1 MYYGSVSFERS
12 LETQSND
19 SMVVTLS
26 RFNQQYQNSNPDINY
41 GLANLG
47 INTATLA
54 YQSGLITDRWMVA
67 WNSSQTTLS
76 DKGFI
81 NSNWGTMSY
90 QKAIGENALVNAGI
104 NYGYNNQLE
113 GENYS
118 GSSTRSN
125 WMTGYTLNGK
135 YFIGTN
141 WLTEVNLAR
150 YNYQAKVSYE
160 TYFMNY
166 ELASLS
172 YLSNYGMVSI
182 FASNINN
189 QYADV
194 DPLSGSQRYIQT
206 ATYGASLTVALPTL
220 KRPERKDLTLSL
232 TYQQG
237 QANSNVQTYN
247 TQSRQYMAILSK
259 GF

>member
-1 MYYGSVSFERS
+1 
-12 LETQSND
+12 
-19 SMVVTLS
+19 
-26 RFNQQYQNSNPDINY
+26 
-41 GLANLG
+41 
-47 INTATLA
+47 
-54 YQSGLITDRWMVA
+54 
-67 WNSSQTTLS
+67 
-76 DKGFI
+76 
-81 NSNWGTMSY
+81 
-90 QKAIGENALVNAGI
+90 
-104 NYGYNNQLE
+104 
-113 GENYS
+113 
-118 GSSTRSN
+118 
-125 WMTGYTLNGK
+125 MTGYTLNGK
-135 YFIGTN
+135 YFLGTN
-141 WLTEVNLAR
+141 WLAEVNLAR

-172 YLSNYGMVSI
+172 YLSNYGTLSL

-189 QYADV
+189 QYADM

-206 ATYGASLTVALPTL
+206 ATYGASITVVLPEF